1 MDCEEEPAARLWR
14 KGAQKRKRYSNE
26 DKANAILLYDNYVAN
41 TAVLDPLQATVL
53 ETGIPSANLSR
64 WANGKAADGERV
76 RDHIFKAAGDMKRK
90 RLKIES
96 RPSETSRYPLA
107 EKQLSSEIRARRA
120 RGRKGRF
127 LFKHRLNVDQVPL
140 PFVVGDY
147 DHTIDE
153 RGAKDVWVRQPGA
166 SGLEKRQATLQ
177 ICIRAGVDSEGKN
190 LPQPPVAIWFR
201 GTGKRISDAEKAAY
215 HPDVHV
221 YWQKC
226 A

>member
-41 TAVLDPLQATVL
+41 TAVLDPLQAAVR
-53 ETGIPSANLSR
+53 ETGVPIANLSR

-107 EKQLSSEIRARRA
+107 EKQLSSEILARRA

-153 RGAKDVWVRQPGA
+153 RGAKDVW
-166 SGLEKRQATLQ
+166 
-177 ICIRAGVDSEGKN
+177 
-190 LPQPPVAIWFR
+190 
-201 GTGKRISDAEKAAY
+201 
-215 HPDVHV
+215 
-221 YWQKC
+221 
-226 A
+226 